1 MVEKQKQNRSQ
12 RGTGGGGGKRIR
24 KNAGN
29 LLRLGCRRLGSYL
42 IHINN
47 YLIDR
52 SPKHLLAYTSQIL
65 GLKLSSCAY
74 CMLKFAYSKTCSEMG
89 IITS

>member
-47 YLIDR
+47 YLID
-52 SPKHLLAYTSQIL
+52 HL
-65 GLKLSSCAY
+65 K
-74 CMLKFAYSKTCSEMG
+74 
-89 IITS
+89 